1 MAAPMYEL
9 VGVATARLRA
19 YTDLTTLVPAT
30 NIFTKP
36 PASYVPPY
44 ITVDD
49 AYSIRDDMQCVD
61 GLNVTLNIHV
71 WTDDSHS
78 LKVWSA
84 DSPPVKHVLGGGALQ
99 DARVIGWQVVKA
111 LHHYPLSLPTQ
122 TLVNLAHTGERVFYN
137 SDGVT
142 GHGVFSFEAILSV
155 T

>member
-1 MAAPMYEL
+1 
-9 VGVATARLRA
+9 
-19 YTDLTTLVPAT
+19 
-30 NIFTKP
+30 
-36 PASYVPPY
+36 
-44 ITVDD
+44 VDD

-78 LKVWSA
+78 LG
-84 DSPPVKHVLGGGALQ
+84 LGGGALQ

-122 TLVNLAHTGERVFYN
+122 TLVNLAHTGERVFYD

-142 GHGVFSFEAILSV
+142 GHGVLSFGAILSV